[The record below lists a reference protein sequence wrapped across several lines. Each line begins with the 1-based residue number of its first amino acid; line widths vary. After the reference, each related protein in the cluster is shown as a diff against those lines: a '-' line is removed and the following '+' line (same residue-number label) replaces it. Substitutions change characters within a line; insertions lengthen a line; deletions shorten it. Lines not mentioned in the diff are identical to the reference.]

1 MWMPLAAAGVG
12 WLAGMA
18 GMAGTAVDMLL
29 DRGSGRFGCQSHL
42 TCYKVC
48 KPAFGLQG
56 PLLLTHSLPPPLP
69 PPLP

>member
-29 DRGSGRFGCQSHL
+29 DRGSGRFWLS
-42 TCYKVC
+42 VS
-48 KPAFGLQG
+48 FD
-56 PLLLTHSLPPPLP
+56 LL
-69 PPLP
+69 